1 MPPAGSSTS
10 SSEAD
15 EKYLVACLLWG
26 TVDIVKEVRG
36 ESEMHI
42 LFSGEVYKRDYMQSL
57 CIYLVLLHDMM
68 MSFKKPDLV
77 IDSLTGLYHIL
88 YLPCHLF
95 VLDVNTHLK
104 VLSLY

>member
-36 ESEMHI
+36 ESEMRI
-42 LFSGEVYKRDYMQSL
+42 LFSGEVNVTICSL
-57 CIYLVLLHDMM
+57 SAYIWSYCM
-68 MSFKKPDLV
+68 
-77 IDSLTGLYHIL
+77 T
-88 YLPCHLF
+88 
-95 VLDVNTHLK
+95 
-104 VLSLY
+104 